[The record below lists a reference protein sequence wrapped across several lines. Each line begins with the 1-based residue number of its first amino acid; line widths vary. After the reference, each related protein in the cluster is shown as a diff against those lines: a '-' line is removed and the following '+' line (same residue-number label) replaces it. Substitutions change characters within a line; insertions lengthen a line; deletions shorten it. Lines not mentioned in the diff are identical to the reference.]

1 MRSAWLIGSREWAV
15 GQTITIDGDQQT
27 IEAPLGGLYLY
38 TSILDLSLLGQ
49 LRAALI
55 AAGVDSPEV
64 ELLRNRRIR
73 ISAAATFA
81 ITWGDG
87 VLVRDLLGFSGASLA
102 GASSYVAPSQSTLL
116 WSPGKTETPKLAPLG
131 VVGGYEWDIAAP
143 RAPWGG
149 LQVARTHGPPV
160 RVNEFE
166 WQFVAIARYWV
177 HDPPSAGEFADFF
190 ATTLVVGRRWL
201 LYRNVVEDGS
211 TTPAVLGQPLGPYAL
226 DLQDKRSRKL
236 TAERSKSYG
245 SVDAYF
251 DVALTAIQQPEYGQI

>member
-73 ISAAATFA
+73 ISAAATFS

-87 VLVRDLLGFSGASLA
+87 VLVRELLGFVGASLA
-102 GASSYVAPSQSTLL
+102 GASSYVAPIQSTLL

-131 VVGGYEWDIAAP
+131 IVGGYEFDIAAP
-143 RAPWGG
+143 RAWGG
-149 LQVARTHGPPV
+149 LQVARTHGPPM

-166 WQFVAIARYWV
+166 WQFVPSARYWV
-177 HDPPSAGEFADFF
+177 NDPPSAGEFADFY

-201 LYRNVVEDGS
+201 LYRNVVEDSS
-211 TTPAVLGQPLGPYAL
+211 TTPATLGSPLGPYAL

-236 TAERSKSYG
+236 HAERSRSYA

-251 DVALTAIQQPEYGQI
+251 DVSLAAIQQPEYGQI